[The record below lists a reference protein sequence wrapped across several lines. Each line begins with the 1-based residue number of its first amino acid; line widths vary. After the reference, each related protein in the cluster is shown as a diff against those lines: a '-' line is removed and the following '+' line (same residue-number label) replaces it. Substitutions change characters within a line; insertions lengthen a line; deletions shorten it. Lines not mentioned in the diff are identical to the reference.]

1 LITYFAT
8 ICLFCLSNLCYRID
22 YHNLYIKSLVEKLN
36 NFLKSYFR
44 LLNDVQD
51 KEFLNS
57 IKIPSIYFK
66 ILNKFWKKKG
76 EDGENNFYVKLNCFP
91 LYFLKCFSS
100 QYYSFSLI
108 SDVKTFAKGSTNKRN
123 TDSSSN
129 IRNVCKSSISCTKL
143 KAKEF
148 LIDVVTSS
156 PSSTKQKNFIL
167 EEFSLYFNTKL
178 MKWRSSILLFDKS
191 VIKCRVCEKDMYPSD
206 LCLHSFQCSR
216 KNFFSLELK
225 KLNTEIGDIIF
236 MANDILK

>member
-1 LITYFAT
+1 
-8 ICLFCLSNLCYRID
+8 
-22 YHNLYIKSLVEKLN
+22 
-36 NFLKSYFR
+36 

-178 MKWRSSILLFDKS
+178 
-191 VIKCRVCEKDMYPSD
+191 IKCRVCEKDMYPSD